1 MIDSVRD
8 TRRNRGAMSY
18 QAGLSAEDRISTD
31 YERRGLPV
39 AQRRWCG
46 KGGEIDLIAQD
57 GDGLVFIEVKQSR
70 SFDQAVARVSP
81 RQMKRLYASAE
92 EYLGQMPR
100 GSLTDVRFD
109 VALVNG
115 HGEVRIIENAFGH
128 G

>member
-1 MIDSVRD
+1 MTDSLRYV
-8 TRRNRGAMSY
+8 RRNRGAMAY

-31 YERRGLPV
+31 YERRGFPI
-39 AQRRWCG
+39 AQRRWRG

-57 GDGLVFIEVKQSR
+57 GDGLVFIEVKQSC
-70 SFDQAVARVSP
+70 SFDQAVQRVSQ
-81 RQMKRLYASAE
+81 RQIKRLYATAE
-92 EYLGQMPR
+92 EYLGEMPR

-115 HGEVRIIENAFGH
+115 NGEVRIIENAFGH